1 MITSVDVRSIDYLPI
16 LTLLGAAPTFDIAA
30 GTAQVLTSGT
40 CQFFIENIGQNDI
53 EFCWSLFV
61 CLICLSSLFA
71 LLGTDRIDTQ
81 AQTASDL
88 GTSCLSRGIG
98 TAAACTT
105 VNDTARAW
113 QVLCVQ
119 LS

>member
-1 MITSVDVRSIDYLPI
+1 MITPIDVRSVDYLPI
-16 LTLLGAAPTFDIAA
+16 LTLLDAASTFELAA
-30 GTAQVLTSGT
+30 GTVQLLTSGT

-53 EFCWSLFV
+53 EFCWSLFE

-71 LLGTDRIDTQ
+71 LSGTDRIDTQ

-88 GTSCLSRGIG
+88 GSSCLSSGVN